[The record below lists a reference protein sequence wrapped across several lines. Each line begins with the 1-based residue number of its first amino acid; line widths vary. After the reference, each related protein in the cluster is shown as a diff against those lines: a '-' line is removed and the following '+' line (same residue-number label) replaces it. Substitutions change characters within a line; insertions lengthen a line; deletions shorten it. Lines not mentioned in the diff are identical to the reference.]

1 MIEST
6 LNGLR
11 AQNKYIYFKE
21 LNITPVLEKNTGSQ
35 EKVDRTCK
43 SNVMQQIMQ
52 IDKIKLHPKR
62 QKEPRETT
70 EETCGCVRP
79 ERVNK

>member
-1 MIEST
+1 
-6 LNGLR
+6 
-11 AQNKYIYFKE
+11 
-21 LNITPVLEKNTGSQ
+21 
-35 EKVDRTCK
+35 VDRTWK
-43 SNVMQQIMQ
+43 SNAMQQIMQ